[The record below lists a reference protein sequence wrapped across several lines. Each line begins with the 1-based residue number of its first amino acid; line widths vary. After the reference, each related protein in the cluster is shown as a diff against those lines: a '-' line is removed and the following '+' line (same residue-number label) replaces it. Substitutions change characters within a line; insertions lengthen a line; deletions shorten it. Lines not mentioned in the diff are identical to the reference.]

1 MPNLDLSSRDDSGRV
16 RLSAILA
23 HIFPIAKPA
32 RFSCDQATHGAKTCA
47 KYDLRTV
54 VIKALIMMGSHLLNP

>member
-1 MPNLDLSSRDDSGRV
+1 MPNLDLRHVMIQVLV

-23 HIFPIAKPA
+23 HVFSIAKPA
-32 RFSCDQATHGAKTCA
+32 RFFCDQATHGAKTRA

-54 VIKALIMMGSHLLNP
+54 VIKALIMMGFHVTNP